1 MVGTKL
7 KISSA
12 ITPPL
17 KLRAK
22 KEVHSFLTM
31 KIVRHLDQKLHIKA
45 RKIADPQENK
55 FYYCGYCVEG
65 YRWGQY
71 QTEEAFKKV
80 ANNFNHELLIPKSH
94 S

>member
-1 MVGTKL
+1 
-7 KISSA
+7 
-12 ITPPL
+12 
-17 KLRAK
+17 
-22 KEVHSFLTM
+22 M

-65 YRWGQY
+65 HRWGQY

-80 ANNFNHELLIPKSH
+80 ANYFNYNL
-94 S
+94 